1 MVPGMIHEL
10 RDYIRIRAMLY
21 VMSEEISNMFHVQLP
36 LLVLRHVARF
46 RECVPLDFRL
56 NLLEERFDDTVLGLI
71 VTPVEKQSWH
81 RDLVKLRND
90 GPLLQRACYMELRR
104 AIPWKCYVQRQGCCF
119 PQETHIV

>member
-10 RDYIRIRAMLY
+10 RDYIRTRAMLY

-56 NLLEERFDDTVLGLI
+56 NLLEERLDDTVLGLI
-71 VTPVEKQSWH
+71 VAPVEKQSWH
-81 RDLVKLRND
+81 RDLVELRND
-90 GPLLQRACYMELRR
+90 GPLLQGACYMELRR
-104 AIPWKCYVQRQGCCF
+104 TIPEKCYVQ
-119 PQETHIV
+119 